1 MQRRI
6 LLRSACFCIGTP
18 TASINLAAF
27 ARLPLWRAHHSL
39 LATRHSH
46 EIVTDMKL
54 NGTALVPAA
63 REKVWQ
69 ALTDPA
75 FLARCLPG
83 AQALTPDGPGRYK
96 VSLKMGIA
104 AFSGKFDGS
113 VQLSDEHP
121 PESFRMAV
129 EGRSAPGFLK
139 GQGTIT
145 LHDGKPDARH
155 AHKAPAETE
164 VHYDGEAQVG
174 GVIASVGSRMI
185 EAAAKKIIRQFF
197 DAVASQLGSPVKS
210 K

>member
-1 MQRRI
+1 
-6 LLRSACFCIGTP
+6 
-18 TASINLAAF
+18 
-27 ARLPLWRAHHSL
+27 
-39 LATRHSH
+39 
-46 EIVTDMKL
+46 MKL

-75 FLARCLPG
+75 FLAKCLPG
-83 AQALTPDGPGRYK
+83 AQSLTPDGPGRYK

-129 EGRSAPGFLK
+129 EGRGAPGFLK
-139 GQGTIT
+139 GQGTMT
-145 LHDGKPDARH
+145 LREENRH
-155 AHKAPAETE
+155 AANQGSARTAARIAVQTE
-164 VHYDGEAQVG
+164 VRYDGEAQVG

-185 EAAAKKIIRQFF
+185 EAAAKKIIQQFF
-197 DAVASQLGSPVKS
+197 DAVASQFGSGAKS